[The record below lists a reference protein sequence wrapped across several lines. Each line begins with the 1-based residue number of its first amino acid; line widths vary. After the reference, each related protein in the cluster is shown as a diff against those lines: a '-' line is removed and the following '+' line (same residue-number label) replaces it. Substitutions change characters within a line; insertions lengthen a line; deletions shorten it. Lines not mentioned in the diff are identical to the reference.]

1 MRNIVQSL
9 VPIRGFDAAAGL
21 RQAVSEDR
29 YVTFLHRFIALY
41 GNGMRPGFESA
52 PRLELMRMAQRLGI
66 ACTAI
71 GATALAEQAAALER
85 RCRGGHDLA
94 ELSGA
99 AFDLDE
105 ELITLANRLRWAL
118 TDLP

>member
-1 MRNIVQSL
+1 MRNIVGSL

-21 RQAVSEDR
+21 RRATSEDR
-29 YVTFLHRFIALY
+29 YVAFLQRFVALY
-41 GNGMRPGFESA
+41 GNGMRPGFEAA
-52 PRLELMRMAQRLGI
+52 PRAELMRMAHRLGI

-71 GATALAEQAAALER
+71 GATALAAQAEALER

-105 ELITLANRLRWAL
+105 EVITLANQLRWAL
-118 TDLP
+118 ADLP